1 MGNDGR
7 ELIRVD
13 DPKDLVFV
21 EKNYSEYFSLMTK
34 VLKRIY

>member
-13 DPKDLVFV
+13 DPKDLVID
-21 EKNYSEYFSLMTK
+21 EKNFSEYFSLMTK
-34 VLKRIY
+34 FLKRIY